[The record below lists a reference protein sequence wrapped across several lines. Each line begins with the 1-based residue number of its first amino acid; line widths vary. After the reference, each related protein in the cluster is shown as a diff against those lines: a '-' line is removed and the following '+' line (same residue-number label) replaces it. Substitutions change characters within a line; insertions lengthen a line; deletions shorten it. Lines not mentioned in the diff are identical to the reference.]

1 MRKKYLQPKTHP
13 VLHNLSTL
21 FKYIHRPRRTAA
33 RNRPLPAQNPT
44 VERAGRSL
52 QKKLLRHLHPRTGRA
67 MRMSRRLARPFTH
80 RQSGENTDTD
90 RTDERPATTGIAGRY
105 DYQTTGENPEL
116 HPSVE
121 IQPLGHEKPPQDRPA
136 GTGIRR
142 RNHPCAD

>member
-1 MRKKYLQPKTHP
+1 
-13 VLHNLSTL
+13 
-21 FKYIHRPRRTAA
+21 
-33 RNRPLPAQNPT
+33 
-44 VERAGRSL
+44 
-52 QKKLLRHLHPRTGRA
+52 

-121 IQPLGHEKPPQDRPA
+121 IQPLRHEKPPQDRPA

-142 RNHPCAD
+142 RNHPCADKRNQAKEERTTRT